1 MGMNTDGWARRH
13 AVQIVSALPEDV
25 EEALLVLELAREL
38 ITGFMSGKVLQ
49 PLALAPDRDRGRVV
63 SLSSATNGANR

>member
-13 AVQIVSALPEDV
+13 AVQIVSALPEDGD
-25 EEALLVLELAREL
+25 EALLVLELAREL
-38 ITGFMSGKVLQ
+38 ISGFCVGKPLQ
-49 PLALAPDRDRGRVV
+49 RPALALERERGLVV